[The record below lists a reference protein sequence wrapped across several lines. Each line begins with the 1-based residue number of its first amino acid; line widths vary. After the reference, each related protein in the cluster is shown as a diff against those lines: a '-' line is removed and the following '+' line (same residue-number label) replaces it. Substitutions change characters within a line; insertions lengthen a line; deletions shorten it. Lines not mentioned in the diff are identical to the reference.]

1 MRKINHYH
9 PATGILKVAALSRY
23 KGRCLRQKRLPEA
36 GLIDEII
43 TFAKKRD
50 FEHAIQLIQEYKISP
65 QPGWFIAGKIPAR
78 LLPPVVHS
86 ADSKR
91 RVPPTQCPRCKS
103 PLLNIPLRQHLISCA
118 VPEHPVDVRPH
129 SKLPRKNETRGM
141 SVGKCKL
148 SDETY
153 GMR

>member
-1 MRKINHYH
+1 MRKMNHH
-9 PATGILKVAALSRY
+9 RPATGVLKVASLSRY
-23 KGRCLRQKRLPEA
+23 KARCIREERLPEA

-43 TFAKKRD
+43 AFAKKRD
-50 FEHAIQLIQEYKISP
+50 FERAIQVIQEYEISP
-65 QPGWFIAGKIPAR
+65 QPGWFVGGKIPAR
-78 LLPPVVHS
+78 LLPPLVHV

-91 RVPPTQCPRCKS
+91 CAPPTLCPRCKS
-103 PLLNIPLRQHLISCA
+103 PLLGVSLPEHLLTCA
-118 VPEHPVDVRPH
+118 VPVRPVDVRPH